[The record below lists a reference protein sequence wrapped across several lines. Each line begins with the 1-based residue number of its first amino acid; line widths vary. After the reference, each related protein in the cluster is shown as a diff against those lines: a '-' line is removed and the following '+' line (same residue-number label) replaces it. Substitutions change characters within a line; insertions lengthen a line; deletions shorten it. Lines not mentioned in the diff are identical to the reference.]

1 MLSQPSSI
9 CIKLL
14 FIVVGYMTIG
24 IVTAKRPNYV
34 TYLYNTLD
42 SLLQN
47 AAKEDKKD
55 IYIIILLA
63 DFDDDWRRNVTNKI
77 KKLYYDDVQEGTIQV
92 LQSFSWMYPKLDN
105 LAHHY
110 SWHPESRV
118 RWKAKQNIDFAF
130 LWLYVYKEN
139 MTQFYLH
146 LEDDVITVN
155 YYIKFIKYFI
165 QQQKERW
172 VCLEFSKLG
181 MIAKLYHTYDL
192 ESLAKF
198 VTLFYE
204 EQPADFTYL
213 SFNPI
218 MLQFRR
224 RISDPTIFQHMGR
237 NSSLP
242 GKIMEIQ
249 DPHFSKDLLQ
259 KILKG
264 DNPPATLETSI
275 SINSVYSPESAYKAG
290 FGHFWSE
297 SKPRKGDYF
306 RIKFESPQVVS
317 RIIIASGM
325 ETHPTDI
332 FYDAIVETSSTLN
345 KANNCTDYELK
356 GKFVNGTADISNL
369 ATIANKTSTYCIQI
383 RVMKSN
389 PFWVLIQE
397 IDVFLLR

>member
-1 MLSQPSSI
+1 
-9 CIKLL
+9 
-14 FIVVGYMTIG
+14 
-24 IVTAKRPNYV
+24 
-34 TYLYNTLD
+34 
-42 SLLQN
+42 
-47 AAKEDKKD
+47 
-55 IYIIILLA
+55 
-63 DFDDDWRRNVTNKI
+63 
-77 KKLYYDDVQEGTIQV
+77 
-92 LQSFSWMYPKLDN
+92 
-105 LAHHY
+105 
-110 SWHPESRV
+110 
-118 RWKAKQNIDFAF
+118 
-130 LWLYVYKEN
+130 

-165 QQQKERW
+165 QVQKERW
-172 VCLEFSKLG
+172 ICLEFSELG

-192 ESLAKF
+192 ESLAKI

-242 GKIMEIQ
+242 GKNENIQ

-325 ETHPTDI
+325 EAHPTDI
-332 FYDAIVETSSTLN
+332 FYDAILETSSTLN
-345 KANNCTDYELK
+345 KAKNCTDYELK
-356 GKFVNGTADISNL
+356 GKFINGTADISNL

-383 RVMKSN
+383 RVMKNN

>member
-1 MLSQPSSI
+1 
-9 CIKLL
+9 
-14 FIVVGYMTIG
+14 MTIG
-24 IVTAKRPNYV
+24 IVTAKRPKSI

-47 AAKEDKKD
+47 AANEDRKD

-77 KKLYYDDVQEGTIQV
+77 KELYSDDVQEGTIQV

-105 LAHHY
+105 LTHHY

-155 YYIKFIKYFI
+155 RYIKYIKYFI
-165 QQQKERW
+165 QKQTERW
-172 VCLEFSKLG
+172 ICLEFSELG

-192 ESLAKF
+192 ESLAKI

-213 SFNPI
+213 RYQVI
-218 MLQFRR
+218 MLQFSR
-224 RISDPTIFQHMGR
+224 RISNPTIFQHMGR
-237 NSSLP
+237 HSSLT
-242 GKIMEIQ
+242 GKIMDMQ
-249 DPHFSKDLLQ
+249 DTHFRKDFHQ

-264 DNPPATLETSI
+264 DNPPATFQTSI
-275 SINSVYSPESAYKAG
+275 SINSGYSPESAYKSG
-290 FGHFWSE
+290 YGHFWSK
-297 SKPRKGDYF
+297 SSPRKGDYF
-306 RIKFESPQVVS
+306 KIKFESPQVVS
-317 RIIIASGM
+317 RIIIASGSK
-325 ETHPTDI
+325 TNPTDI
-332 FYDAIVETSSTLN
+332 FYDAIVETSSKLD
-345 KANNCTDYELK
+345 KANKCTDYELK
-356 GKFVNGTADISNL
+356 GKFINGTVNISNL
-369 ATIANKTSTYCIQI
+369 ATIANKTSIYCIQI
-383 RVMKSN
+383 RLMEDH
-389 PFWVLIQE
+389 PFWVLIE
-397 IDVFLLR
+397 TIDVFLLR

>member
-1 MLSQPSSI
+1 
-9 CIKLL
+9 
-14 FIVVGYMTIG
+14 MTIG
-24 IVTAKRPNYV
+24 IVTAKRPNSV

-47 AAKEDKKD
+47 AAKEEKKD

-63 DFDDDWRRNVTNKI
+63 DFDNDWRRNVTNKI
-77 KKLYYDDVQEGTIQV
+77 KELYADDVQEGTIQV

-105 LAHHY
+105 LTHHY

-155 YYIKFIKYFI
+155 DYIKFIKYFI
-165 QQQKERW
+165 REQTERW
-172 VCLEFSKLG
+172 ICLEFSELG

-192 ESLAKF
+192 ESLAKI

-224 RISDPTIFQHMGR
+224 RISNPTIFQHMGR

-249 DPHFSKDLLQ
+249 DLRFRKDFHQ
-259 KILKG
+259 KTLIG
-264 DNPPATLETSI
+264 DNPPAKFETSI
-275 SINSVYSPESAYKAG
+275 SINSGYSPESAYKAG
-290 FGHFWSE
+290 FGYFWSK
-297 SKPRKGDYF
+297 SAPRMGDYF

-317 RIIIASGM
+317 RIIIVSG
-325 ETHPTDI
+325 TKANPTDI

-345 KANNCTDYELK
+345 KANNCTDYELN
-356 GKFVNGTADISNL
+356 GKFINGTADISNL
-369 ATIANKTSTYCIQI
+369 ATIANKMSTYCIQI
-383 RVMKSN
+383 RVMKN
-389 PFWVLIQE
+389 NRFWVLIHK